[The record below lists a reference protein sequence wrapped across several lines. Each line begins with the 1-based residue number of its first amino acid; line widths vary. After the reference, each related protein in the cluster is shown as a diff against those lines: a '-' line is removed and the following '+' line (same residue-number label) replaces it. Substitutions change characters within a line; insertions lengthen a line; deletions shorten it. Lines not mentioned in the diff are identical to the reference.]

1 MYGCSLDFNM
11 LEHSCISHFSYDRIN
26 FVRKRLKRTKN
37 IINVPTI
44 IYSFKFDFPNQA
56 GIYYPINM
64 VGKRNTKKKKNRNV
78 PINENKVGEKK
89 TTNIYHIHS
98 LPISNGTFKLEE
110 LGQ

>member
-64 VGKRNTKKKKNRNV
+64 VGKRNTKKKKNKKKKKQEC
-78 PINENKVGEKK
+78 PHKWKQSGGEKDNQYLSH
-89 TTNIYHIHS
+89 TF
-98 LPISNGTFKLEE
+98 PSN
-110 LGQ
+110 